1 MRPAPFRCHAHEGRA
16 VLVSTHVL
24 AEIERI
30 ANRALIISAGR
41 LVRQA
46 DLTPDSTDLEHLYLE
61 ATR

>member
-1 MRPAPFRCHAHEGRA
+1 M
-16 VLVSTHVL
+16 STHVL